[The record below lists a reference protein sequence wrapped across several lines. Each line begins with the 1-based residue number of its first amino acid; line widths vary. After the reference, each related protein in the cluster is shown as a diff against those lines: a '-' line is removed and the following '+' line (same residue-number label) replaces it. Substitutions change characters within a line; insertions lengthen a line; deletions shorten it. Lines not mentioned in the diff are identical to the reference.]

1 MPQKIL
7 GQCEESGWWTPRVE
21 IKDDIM
27 SSIWKIMLTITLLDK
42 KLITRRSLAA
52 WAPFYLI

>member
-7 GQCEESGWWTPRVE
+7 GQYEESGWWTPRVE